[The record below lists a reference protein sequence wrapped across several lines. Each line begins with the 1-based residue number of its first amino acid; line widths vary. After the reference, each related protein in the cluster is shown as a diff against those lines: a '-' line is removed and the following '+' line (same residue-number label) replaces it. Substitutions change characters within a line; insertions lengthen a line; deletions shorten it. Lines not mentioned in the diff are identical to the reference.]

1 MERLFRQRME
11 YLGAPLA
18 DECFLCTAAK
28 SKDPDA
34 DLVLKAEPL
43 ACAVLNKFPYN
54 SGHLVVAPTRHIPS
68 LQDLTGEETLAV
80 MRLVSLSIGVLQK
93 EFQAEG
99 FNFGA
104 NLGDVAGAGV
114 PGHLHLHL
122 VPRWAGD
129 TNFMPVLAGA
139 KVIPEPLGETYLRLK
154 KAFDAT

>member
-1 MERLFRQRME
+1 MERLFRRRME
-11 YLGAPLA
+11 YIGAPPA
-18 DECFLCTAAK
+18 DECFLCAAGR
-28 SKDPDA
+28 SKDLAA
-34 DLVLKAEPL
+34 DLVLKIEPL

-54 SGHLVVAPTRHIPS
+54 SGHLVVAPTRHTPN

-80 MRLVSLSIGVLQK
+80 VRLVSLSIGVLQK
-93 EFQAEG
+93 EFKAEG

-104 NLGDVAGAGV
+104 NLGEVAGAGV

-139 KVIPEPLGETYLRLK
+139 KVIPEPLEATHLRLK
-154 KAFDAT
+154 TAFDAT